1 MVKLQVFSDRKN
13 ILPLIQDAI
22 SYKIKRTK
30 IGLNKTE
37 DSIRKFEKLY
47 KVSSTSFLNS
57 YTAEDLSGGDNDYI
71 SWMGE
76 INLRESLLDELNILN
91 EIEYVPQR
99 LS

>member
-22 SYKIKRTK
+22 SFKIKRTK

-37 DSIRKFEKLY
+37 ESIRKFEKLY

-57 YTAEDLSGGDNDYI
+57 YTAEDLTGGDNDYI

-76 INLRESLLDELNILN
+76 INLRESLLEELNILN

>member
-22 SYKIKRTK
+22 SFKIKRTK

-57 YTAEDLSGGDNDYI
+57 YTAEDLTGGDNDYI

-76 INLRESLLDELNILN
+76 INLRESLLEELNILN

>member
-22 SYKIKRTK
+22 SFKIKRTK

-37 DSIRKFEKLY
+37 ESIRKFEKLY

-57 YTAEDLSGGDNDYI
+57 YTAEDLTGGDNDYI

>member
-91 EIEYVPQR
+91 EIEYVPKR